1 MSSFKLFKTVN
12 NQVMEIKGDSVS
24 LEKSLQNLI
33 EQNSMEFLGVRF
45 LATEYYTGRN
55 HRGRIDTLGIDE
67 NNCPVVIE
75 YKKAIN
81 MNVINQGLFY
91 LNWLQDHKGEFELL
105 VLKTLGQ
112 AASQEISWDSPRLI
126 CIASDF
132 TRYDEHAVHQMNA
145 NIDLVRYK
153 RFGKEL
159 LLLEHVNISVANS
172 ENISNVSIIS
182 NAGSNRSKYKTVQQ
196 FLVDSSTEL
205 KDLYESLKVMLMEFG
220 DDVQIKDTKNY
231 FAFKRL
237 KNFATVE
244 VKPQAHKLVIG
255 VRINPDEVDLEEG
268 FTRDLT
274 SIGHWGVGD
283 LEITIKSQQ
292 DLERAQ
298 RLFRMSYDNS

>member
-12 NQVMEIKGDSVS
+12 NQVMEIKGDSLS

-112 AASQEISWDSPRLI
+112 AASQEISWDSPDRKSTRL
-126 CIASDF
+126 
-132 TRYDEHAVHQMNA
+132 
-145 NIDLVRYK
+145 
-153 RFGKEL
+153 
-159 LLLEHVNISVANS
+159 NS
-172 ENISNVSIIS
+172 S
-182 NAGSNRSKYKTVQQ
+182 
-196 FLVDSSTEL
+196 
-205 KDLYESLKVMLMEFG
+205 
-220 DDVQIKDTKNY
+220 
-231 FAFKRL
+231 
-237 KNFATVE
+237 
-244 VKPQAHKLVIG
+244 H
-255 VRINPDEVDLEEG
+255 
-268 FTRDLT
+268 
-274 SIGHWGVGD
+274 
-283 LEITIKSQQ
+283 
-292 DLERAQ
+292 
-298 RLFRMSYDNS
+298 

>member
-159 LLLEHVNISVANS
+159 LLLEHVNISVADS

-196 FLVDSSTEL
+196 SLEDSSTDL

>member
-196 FLVDSSTEL
+196 SLEDSSTEL

-220 DDVQIKDTKNY
+220 DDVQIKDTKKY

-255 VRINPDEVDLEEG
+255 VRINPNEVDLEEG
-268 FTRDLT
+268 FTRDVT